1 MDERARIGFGDA
13 EPVVVQASAAKVVR
27 ALSATTEM
35 FVQFTNQNGQEV
47 HLAVAQVKYVVDI
60 TIRDTPRRF

>member
-13 EPVVVQASAAKVVR
+13 EPVVVQASAAEVVR
-27 ALSATTEM
+27 ALSTSADR

-60 TIRDTPRRF
+60 TIRDRPRY